1 MVLQFCNTEKIQI
14 FVDSGLA
21 DIITE
26 YIMYIYDKNKYMIKI
41 KNYIG

>member
-26 YIMYIYDKNKYMIKI
+26 YIMYIYIYDKKKI
-41 KNYIG
+41 YD